1 MDHPR
6 EKDYVLKRPPV
17 LKIGTPWPTFAAHF
31 LSFAGKHK
39 DVLLELTKVD
49 QEETERVK
57 KALKREIRHGNKRA
71 KGVLKR
77 MKKRERKSEQ
87 ILRRRS
93 WPPSSRAP
101 WTTEPP
107 K

>member
-1 MDHPR
+1 MDNPR

-49 QEETERVK
+49 KEETERVK
-57 KALKREIRHGNKRA
+57 KALKRTRNQAWKQSCKRCSEENEEE
-71 KGVLKR
+71 
-77 MKKRERKSEQ
+77 REKA
-87 ILRRRS
+87 RRF
-93 WPPSSRAP
+93 
-101 WTTEPP
+101 
-107 K
+107 